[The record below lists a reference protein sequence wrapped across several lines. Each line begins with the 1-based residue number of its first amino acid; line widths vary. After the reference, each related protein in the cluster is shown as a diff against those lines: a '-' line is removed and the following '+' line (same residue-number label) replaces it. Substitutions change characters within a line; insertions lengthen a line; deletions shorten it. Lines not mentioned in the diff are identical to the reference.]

1 MPLTMSIPHG
11 YCYQGPPPP
20 SLQSNS
26 MIGNQCS
33 GGAGD
38 SSRIME
44 NSLKAAAAT
53 TAELFEEINR
63 LKNENIKL
71 SESLIESTCNAKKW
85 ELQTSSLREDNIQ
98 LVKSVADLNSK
109 VDSVN
114 KECREYKEQANR
126 WKEHYQQAVTS
137 AKEKSQSLKDAEDK
151 LKCCSQDKSRIE
163 SVMKDL
169 EEELKRQQQI
179 NKEQQQTMSNGHQ
192 MVGQFS
198 NKYFRELEDHYKK
211 LLTDSQKK
219 IEEVLRKDGD
229 RKNVLRG
236 VDTLF
241 TGAIQGLINIHG
253 QIRQAYEQQ

>member
-1 MPLTMSIPHG
+1 
-11 YCYQGPPPP
+11 
-20 SLQSNS
+20 
-26 MIGNQCS
+26 
-33 GGAGD
+33 
-38 SSRIME
+38 ME

-63 LKNENIKL
+63 LKGENIKL

-85 ELQTSSLREDNIQ
+85 ELQVSSLREDNIQ

-109 VDSVN
+109 VDTVN
-114 KECREYKEQANR
+114 KECREYKEQASR

-179 NKEQQQTMSNGHQ
+179 NKEQKETISSNGHQ

-211 LLTDSQKK
+211 LLTDSQRK
-219 IEEVLRKDGD
+219 IEEVLKKDGD

-253 QIRQAYEQQ
+253 QIRQAYEQQQ

>member
-1 MPLTMSIPHG
+1 M
-11 YCYQGPPPP
+11 
-20 SLQSNS
+20 
-26 MIGNQCS
+26 
-33 GGAGD
+33 
-38 SSRIME
+38 
-44 NSLKAAAAT
+44 
-53 TAELFEEINR
+53 
-63 LKNENIKL
+63 
-71 SESLIESTCNAKKW
+71 
-85 ELQTSSLREDNIQ
+85 SSLRDDNIQ

-109 VDSVN
+109 VDSLN
-114 KECREYKEQANR
+114 KDSREYKEQANR

-151 LKCCSQDKSRIE
+151 LKCCSADKSRIE

-179 NKEQQQTMSNGHQ
+179 NKEQQTLNNNGHV
-192 MVGQFS
+192 VGQFS
-198 NKYFRELEDHYKK
+198 NKYFKELEEHYRK
-211 LLTDSQKK
+211 LLADAQKR
-219 IEEVLRKDGD
+219 IEEVLRKDRD